1 MLEYF
6 QIINV
11 IILCLEI
18 QVNFNISDLSGS
30 AIMAQRNTERK
41 RNYGKVFWYFTD
53 NRLVYLYLSGTIEII
68 LGGNSLGGLTNYE
81 ERKYA
86 DLRLWMYGV

>member
-30 AIMAQRNTERK
+30 AIMAQRNSERK
-41 RNYGKVFWYFTD
+41 GNYAKVFWYFTD
-53 NRLVYLYLSGTIEII
+53 NWHVCLYLYDTIEII
-68 LGGNSLGGLTNYE
+68 SGGNSLGGLTNYE